1 MEAAGAEAAPPP
13 AQPQPQGGAGETA
26 QPKPSGGEPA
36 PKRSKQ
42 SRGQGAS
49 HGKTTAILAVAASA
63 AGRVV
68 GKGGRSIIEIRSASG
83 AEVEVGSKP
92 GESPSLLRSG
102 AARVVG
108 PAPASDEGLVRIV
121 VSGPAAAVRKAAAL
135 VETAASRTGRRRPLP
150 RDGDDGELADI
161 FADESDES
169 DGEAKPEPKE
179 PAGEQLPGGWVKGWD
194 PQRERVYYWHAASST
209 SSWSLPAAAPFAD
222 ADGVVAGLLSG
233 YGTGSS
239 DSEG

>member
-1 MEAAGAEAAPPP
+1 MEAAGAEAAAPP
-13 AQPQPQGGAGETA
+13 AQPQPQGGAGEVA

-49 HGKTTAILAVAASA
+49 DGKSTAILAVAASA

-83 AEVEVGSKP
+83 AEVEVGSNKP

-121 VSGPAAAVRKAAAL
+121 VSGPTAAVRKAAAL

-150 RDGDDGELADI
+150 RDGDDGELAHI
-161 FADESDES
+161 FADES
-169 DGEAKPEPKE
+169 DGEAKPEPQE

-209 SSWSLPAAAPFAD
+209 SSWSLPAAAPSAD

-233 YGTGSS
+233 YVSSS
-239 DSEG
+239 DSES